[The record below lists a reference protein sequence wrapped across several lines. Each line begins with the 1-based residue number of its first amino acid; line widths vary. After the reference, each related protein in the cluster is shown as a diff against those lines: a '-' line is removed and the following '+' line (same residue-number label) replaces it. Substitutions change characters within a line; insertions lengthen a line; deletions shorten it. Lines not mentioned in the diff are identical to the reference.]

1 MYYTIY
7 KTTNLINNKIY
18 IGQHITD
25 NLDDGYLGS
34 GTNLHKAIKKYGKE
48 NFKKEILHIFDNFDD
63 MDNKEKELV
72 TKEFVLREDTY
83 NLIQGGLQ
91 FNTTGQT
98 IVKDKDGNNQL
109 VYLNDPRYLSGELVG
124 VTKGKVVVKDKDGNA
139 MSVSINDSRYLS
151 GELIPIAAGKVT
163 VKDKDGNILYV
174 STDDPRYLSGELISI
189 VTGKALVKDKDGNM
203 FSVFIDF
210 HNIHVVFTKTAE
222 TADHYIEKFA
232 HENGK
237 KYNVTVATS
246 DGVEQV
252 IIRGQ
257 GCLLIS
263 AREFEKEIAAMEEH
277 LRENYLNKTY

>member
-1 MYYTIY
+1 MPWNEVREHAHVEIAVTDSGVAGGQSDREV
-7 KTTNLINNKIY
+7 KLTAKQASRTVSDEW
-18 IGQHITD
+18 IGTD
-25 NLDDGYLGS
+25 EVDRILNETYFSNSRGDNERRKLSKRKADTAVGRYVTGGNANVKNSPKAPEYNPDKKSFLLVDGYNIIHAFKELSELAQVNLDSARGRLLD
-34 GTNLHKAIKKYGKE
+34 
-48 NFKKEILHIFDNFDD
+48 ILCNYQA
-63 MDNKEKELV
+63 M
-72 TKEFVLREDTY
+72 
-83 NLIQGGLQ
+83 
-91 FNTTGQT
+91 
-98 IVKDKDGNNQL
+98 
-109 VYLNDPRYLSGELVG
+109 
-124 VTKGKVVVKDKDGNA
+124 KGC
-139 MSVSINDSRYLS
+139 
-151 GELIPIAAGKVT
+151 ELIAVFDAYRVPGH
-163 VKDKDGNILYV
+163 D
-174 STDDPRYLSGELISI
+174 EE
-189 VTGKALVKDKDGNM
+189 
-203 FSVFIDF
+203 FIDF

>member
-1 MYYTIY
+1 MKNKCLEHAVDVLAQTGGYMYGAQIV
-7 KTTNLINNKIY
+7 LI
-18 IGQHITD
+18 H
-25 NLDDGYLGS
+25 
-34 GTNLHKAIKKYGKE
+34 
-48 NFKKEILHIFDNFDD
+48 
-63 MDNKEKELV
+63 
-72 TKEFVLREDTY
+72 
-83 NLIQGGLQ
+83 
-91 FNTTGQT
+91 
-98 IVKDKDGNNQL
+98 
-109 VYLNDPRYLSGELVG
+109 LVG
-124 VTKGKVVVKDKDGNA
+124 N
-139 MSVSINDSRYLS
+139 
-151 GELIPIAAGKVT
+151 ELIRNLG
-163 VKDKDGNILYV
+163 
-174 STDDPRYLSGELISI
+174 
-189 VTGKALVKDKDGNM
+189 LVEKPCCIRL
-203 FSVFIDF
+203 IDF

>member
-1 MYYTIY
+1 MKKKKSQEHLPEY
-7 KTTNLINNKIY
+7 L
-18 IGQHITD
+18 
-25 NLDDGYLGS
+25 LVDGY
-34 GTNLHKAIKKYGKE
+34 NV
-48 NFKKEILHIFDNFDD
+48 IFAWD
-63 MDNKEKELV
+63 ELKELAKDSIEAARDRLMDILCNYQGYKKCTV
-72 TKEFVLREDTY
+72 ILVFDAYRVEGPYLE
-83 NLIQGGLQ
+83 IQ
-91 FNTTGQT
+91 
-98 IVKDKDGNNQL
+98 K
-109 VYLNDPRYLSGELVG
+109 Y
-124 VTKGKVVVKDKDGNA
+124 
-139 MSVSINDSRYLS
+139 
-151 GELIPIAAGKVT
+151 
-163 VKDKDGNILYV
+163 
-174 STDDPRYLSGELISI
+174 
-189 VTGKALVKDKDGNM
+189 
-203 FSVFIDF
+203 

>member
-1 MYYTIY
+1 MKNNIIIVVTNTGY
-7 KTTNLINNKIY
+7 KKCTVILVFDAY
-18 IGQHITD
+18 RVEGP
-25 NLDDGYLGS
+25 YLE
-34 GTNLHKAIKKYGKE
+34 IQKY
-48 NFKKEILHIFDNFDD
+48 
-63 MDNKEKELV
+63 
-72 TKEFVLREDTY
+72 
-83 NLIQGGLQ
+83 
-91 FNTTGQT
+91 
-98 IVKDKDGNNQL
+98 
-109 VYLNDPRYLSGELVG
+109 
-124 VTKGKVVVKDKDGNA
+124 
-139 MSVSINDSRYLS
+139 
-151 GELIPIAAGKVT
+151 
-163 VKDKDGNILYV
+163 
-174 STDDPRYLSGELISI
+174 
-189 VTGKALVKDKDGNM
+189 
-203 FSVFIDF
+203 